1 MVKLSLVGLR
11 PGHAAVDE
19 EVDGWV
25 EDDEQVVDVACKTID
40 WLKNDFKKLD

>member
-1 MVKLSLVGLR
+1 MVKGFK

-19 EVDGWV
+19 EVDGGV

-40 WLKNDFKKLD
+40 LLKNDVTKLD